1 MPEEQA
7 FCVLLKLMYDYG
19 LREFYKDG
27 FETVYLKLYQLNK
40 LMEVSL
46 IDCFVIRFLHNPNF
60 IFFFNLGTNS
70 SAL

>member
-40 LMEVSL
+40 LMEVSCSL
-46 IDCFVIRFLHNPNF
+46 DWF
-60 IFFFNLGTNS
+60 IFLLTLIFIFHLGTNS
-70 SAL
+70 SSFQPL

>member
-40 LMEVSL
+40 LMEVS
-46 IDCFVIRFLHNPNF
+46 F
-60 IFFFNLGTNS
+60 IIIS
-70 SAL
+70 VV

>member
-27 FETVYLKLYQLNK
+27 FETVYLKLFQLNK
-40 LMEVSL
+40 IMEVSL
-46 IDCFVIRFLHNPNF
+46 IKKTATNF
-60 IFFFNLGTNS
+60 IVFKIGNKF
-70 SAL
+70 

>member
-40 LMEVSL
+40 LMEVSCL
-46 IDCFVIRFLHNPNF
+46 LVKF
-60 IFFFNLGTNS
+60 IFLLTLNFFLLGTNS
-70 SAL
+70 SSS